1 MRETE
6 TFEMFDWPV
15 DMDFE
20 EKTELL
26 GTNLKYA
33 IKTLMANALTRQQ
46 IGDEPLKAFRVKVT
60 ALYGEFGVPGG
71 PTSLAD
77 IGRRS

>member
-15 DMDFE
+15 DMDIE
-20 EKTELL
+20 EKTELMGINVKL
-26 GTNLKYA
+26 A

-46 IGDEPLKAFRVKVT
+46 IGDEPLKAYRVKVT
-60 ALYGEFGVPGG
+60 ALYGEFGVPSG
-71 PTSLAD
+71 PTNLGGSD
-77 IGRRS
+77 RRG